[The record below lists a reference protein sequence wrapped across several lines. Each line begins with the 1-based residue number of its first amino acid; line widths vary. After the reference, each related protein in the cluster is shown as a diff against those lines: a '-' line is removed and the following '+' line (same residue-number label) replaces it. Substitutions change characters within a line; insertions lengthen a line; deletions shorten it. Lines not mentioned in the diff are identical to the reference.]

1 MGFGYIFFM
10 QTNYIE
16 HFSVKNHRP
25 KFLTS
30 LPFMAFAAFMLW
42 LIVPRVASGL
52 QIPIVVYLLVITL
65 MGIFAFHRK
74 NFVSRQSF
82 LLVFIGALCFM
93 FSDACI
99 AINKFVMP
107 SPIIQFMIMPTYI
120 IAQYLIV
127 EGVIREK
134 AN

>member
-1 MGFGYIFFM
+1 M